1 MSYPLRELP
10 DLSSL
15 GGTWTTV
22 TVADC
27 AFGHPVQV
35 GRANFPDHEWP
46 YEPGENTW
54 RLDSASLDGYPLDG
68 LDEIPTAWYLEG
80 DLLLCLGCGTD
91 VT

>member
-46 YEPGENTW
+46 YEPGICPC
-54 RLDSASLDGYPLDG
+54 SS
-68 LDEIPTAWYLEG
+68 EIPTAWYLDG
-80 DLLLCLGCGTD
+80 YLLLCLGCGTD